1 MVIKRPFDL
10 LIVGEIN
17 PDLILSG
24 DIIPAFGQA
33 EKVVQSAILTIGS
46 SSVITACGAAQLGLK
61 VAFIGLCGDDLFGHF
76 MLNEMRQRGIYVDT
90 VQIRAN
96 GRTGLSIILLH
107 GQDRAILTY
116 PGLMTELKES
126 DIPDSLLAQ
135 ARHLHVGSY
144 FLQTGLQPGLPNLFR
159 RAHALGL
166 TVSLDTNY
174 DPTETWKGFSELL
187 AETDVFLPNE
197 AEAKALSST
206 DQIEKAAL
214 KLGSL
219 VKTVAIKLGEAGAIA
234 VQGEQTIKIESIQVK
249 VVDTIGAGDNFNAGF
264 LYGYLNG
271 WPLERSLRLATICGA
286 LSTQAAGGTTAQPTL
301 EQALAYLTPAER

>member
-90 VQIRAN
+90 VQIRPN
-96 GRTGLSIILLH
+96 GRTGLSVILLH

-197 AEAKALSST
+197 AEAKALSGT

>member
-90 VQIRAN
+90 VQIRPN
-96 GRTGLSIILLH
+96 GRTGLSVILLH

-197 AEAKALSST
+197 AEAKALSGT

-234 VQGEQTIKIESIQVK
+234 VQGEQTIKLESIQVK